1 MKFVVSVTETLNRL
15 VCVEA
20 DSRDEAMEK
29 AFEAWHEGIIVLDS
43 SDHTDDVDINIYDDD
58 QESIGTGYSCKTTY
72 DDTDKEKHL

>member
-15 VCVEA
+15 GCVEA

-29 AFEAWHEGIIVLDS
+29 AFEAWMEGIIVLDS

-58 QESIGTGYSCKTTY
+58 QESIGVGYSYKNY
-72 DDTDKEKHL
+72 IR

>member
-29 AFEAWHEGIIVLDS
+29 ASLKMTKIVHGIGRGNTRCCTL
-43 SDHTDDVDINIYDDD
+43 Y
-58 QESIGTGYSCKTTY
+58 
-72 DDTDKEKHL
+72 

>member
-29 AFEAWHEGIIVLDS
+29 AFEAWVEGIIVLDS

-58 QESIGTGYSCKTTY
+58 QESIEAGYPYKNY
-72 DDTDKEKHL
+72 IR

>member
-29 AFEAWHEGIIVLDS
+29 AFEAWVERIIVLDS

-58 QESIGTGYSCKTTY
+58 QESIEVGYPYKNY
-72 DDTDKEKHL
+72 IR